1 MHLPKGSYLVLL
13 PSLQSHY
20 LHSSDL
26 SEAIAITL
34 ILGDCIFIFSL
45 VFTNRVS
52 FKMINFNLCF
62 VLKRNSSGR
71 RRKCKYTPPPT
82 PINVLA
88 AALNLSLNIAFTL
101 KAQFLLAASL
111 YLLAEHK
118 KNEISRR
125 QFIARNTCLFIIHT
139 CGLSTWP
146 VDF

>member
-1 MHLPKGSYLVLL
+1 MQQYAVLWMHLPKGSYLVLL

-26 SEAIAITL
+26 SEAIAL

-88 AALNLSLNIAFTL
+88 AALNRSLNIAFTL

-111 YLLAEHK
+111 YLLRVMSKFEC
-118 KNEISRR
+118 
-125 QFIARNTCLFIIHT
+125 FLMIH
-139 CGLSTWP
+139 SIP
-146 VDF
+146 M